1 MSLRGRISAA
11 SAHPQ
16 SARASAHLERYRSQ
30 DQLCMDVLV
39 CVGSS
44 GLSPVWVSTADQTGR
59 YHPCRPVNKHGSSE
73 EYCTLIHGIVRQAA
87 PAAALD
93 CGLTA
98 PYSLAHMFLEFCEQS
113 LFDAQ
118 IPVFFPCATI
128 FSFPALYAK
137 MKLFFRFLERK
148 KREYESDCENIFYR
162 YG

>member
-118 IPVFFPCATI
+118 IPVFFPCARQCNHI
-128 FSFPALYAK
+128 PNCFAPRYCIPAAPAASKAATWYKWL
-137 MKLFFRFLERK
+137 
-148 KREYESDCENIFYR
+148 
-162 YG
+162 